1 MFSAVAEHS
10 GLTRLGFVAS
20 GWSRKEH
27 SGQSR
32 AYAFI
37 VRSRSFGV
45 DAGRHGEPRWLTHA
59 SMLVLVLFWGL
70 AFVAIK
76 AADEHMS
83 WITLTFLRF
92 VFADVLFLG
101 YLALRPRERVRPLR
115 TDWLPL
121 LALGFLGF
129 TGYHLFLNLGES
141 NPDVTAGTAAL
152 IIASDPAFIA
162 LLAIPLLRESLTR
175 LRMVGIAIAF
185 AGLAVM
191 ISLAGASS
199 SLHFTFSAGALEVIP
214 SVVFTAFYLTL
225 GKRYLTRYRPF
236 VFVAYTILLGTV
248 LTVPVVLAVW
258 PTFVQDLATMGWA
271 GLLPVL
277 FLSVCPTFI
286 GYSLWF
292 RAVERMPAS
301 AAGAYLYLST
311 LIAVVGGIEL
321 LGEPVTEAMVLGGAM
336 VIGGVVVAQHLG
348 RARPAAAPTRE
359 ERGEGLS

>member
-1 MFSAVAEHS
+1 
-10 GLTRLGFVAS
+10 
-20 GWSRKEH
+20 
-27 SGQSR
+27 
-32 AYAFI
+32 
-37 VRSRSFGV
+37 
-45 DAGRHGEPRWLTHA
+45 
-59 SMLVLVLFWGL
+59 MLVLVLFWGL

-92 VFADVLFLG
+92 LFADVLFLG
-101 YLALRPRERVRPLR
+101 YLLARPAERVLPRR
-115 TDWLPL
+115 GDWLPL
-121 LALGFLGF
+121 LGLGFLGF

-152 IIASDPAFIA
+152 IFASVPAFIA
-162 LLAIPLLRESLTR
+162 LLAVPLLRERLTT
-175 LRMVGIAIAF
+175 LRTAGIAIAF

-191 ISLAGASS
+191 ILFAGATSA
-199 SLHFTFSAGALEVIP
+199 LRFNLSAGALEVVP
-214 SVVFTAFYLTL
+214 SVVFTAVYLTL
-225 GKRYLTRYRPF
+225 GKRYLSKYRPF
-236 VFVAYTILLGTV
+236 VFVAYTILLGTL

-258 PTFVQDLATMGWA
+258 PTFVGDLFTMGWS

-311 LIAVVGGIEL
+311 LIAVVGGIAL
-321 LGEPVTEAMVLGGAM
+321 LGEPLTEAMVVGGAMVLGG
-336 VIGGVVVAQHLG
+336 VFVAQ
-348 RARPAAAPTRE
+348 RFEKR
-359 ERGEGLS
+359 

>member
-1 MFSAVAEHS
+1 MTA
-10 GLTRLGFVAS
+10 
-20 GWSRKEH
+20 
-27 SGQSR
+27 
-32 AYAFI
+32 
-37 VRSRSFGV
+37 SRSARV
-45 DAGRHGEPRWLTHA
+45 DEGGGPEPRWLLHG

-83 WITLTFLRF
+83 WVTLTFLRF
-92 VFADVLFLG
+92 LFADALFLG
-101 YLALRPRERVRPLR
+101 YLAFRPGARVMPPRE
-115 TDWLPL
+115 DWLPL

-162 LLAIPLLRESLTR
+162 LLAVPLLRER
-175 LRMVGIAIAF
+175 LNGLRSIGIAIAF
-185 AGLAVM
+185 VGLAVM
-191 ISLAGASS
+191 IFFAGATSQ
-199 SLHFTFSAGALEVIP
+199 LRFAFSTGALEVVP
-214 SVVFTAFYLTL
+214 SVVFTAVYLTL
-225 GKRYLTRYRPF
+225 GKKYLQRYRPF
-236 VFVAYTILLGTV
+236 VFVAYTILLGTL

-258 PTFVQDLATMGWA
+258 PTFVNDLLTMGWS

-292 RAVERMPAS
+292 RGVERMPAS

-311 LIAVVGGIEL
+311 LIAVVGGIAL
-321 LGEPVTEAMVLGGAM
+321 LNEPVTEAMFVGGVM
-336 VIGGVVVAQHLG
+336 VIGGVVVAQQLG
-348 RARPAAAPTRE
+348 KR
-359 ERGEGLS
+359 

>member
-1 MFSAVAEHS
+1 M
-10 GLTRLGFVAS
+10 
-20 GWSRKEH
+20 
-27 SGQSR
+27 
-32 AYAFI
+32 
-37 VRSRSFGV
+37 
-45 DAGRHGEPRWLTHA
+45 DAGAKSEPRWLLHA

-101 YLALRPRERVRPLR
+101 YLAFRPSERVMPPRA
-115 TDWLPL
+115 DWLPL

-152 IIASDPAFIA
+152 VIASDPAFIA
-162 LLAIPLLRESLTR
+162 LVAVPLLRERLTGSR
-175 LRMVGIAIAF
+175 SIGIAVAF

-191 ISLAGASS
+191 ILFAGATS
-199 SLHFTFSAGALEVIP
+199 SLRFAFSAGALEIVP

-225 GKRYLTRYRPF
+225 GKKYLTRYRPF
-236 VFVAYTILLGTV
+236 VFVAYTLLLGTV
-248 LTVPVVLAVW
+248 LTIPVVLAAW
-258 PTFVQDLATMGWA
+258 PTFVADLGSMGWA

-277 FLSVCPTFI
+277 FLSVCPTFV

-311 LIAVVGGIEL
+311 LIAVVGGILL
-321 LGEPVTEAMVLGGAM
+321 LGEALTEAMIVGGAM
-336 VIGGVVVAQHLG
+336 VIGGVVIAQQLG
-348 RARPAAAPTRE
+348 KR
-359 ERGEGLS
+359 

>member
-1 MFSAVAEHS
+1 
-10 GLTRLGFVAS
+10 
-20 GWSRKEH
+20 
-27 SGQSR
+27 
-32 AYAFI
+32 
-37 VRSRSFGV
+37 
-45 DAGRHGEPRWLTHA
+45 
-59 SMLVLVLFWGL
+59 MLVLVLFWGL

-92 VFADVLFLG
+92 LFADVLFLG
-101 YLALRPRERVRPLR
+101 YLALRPAERVLPRKG
-115 TDWLPL
+115 DWLPL

-152 IIASDPAFIA
+152 VIASDPAFIA
-162 LLAIPLLRESLTR
+162 LIAVPLLRERLTGTR
-175 LRMVGIAIAF
+175 AVGIAIAF

-191 ISLAGASS
+191 ILFAGATSQ
-199 SLHFTFSAGALEVIP
+199 LRFTFSAGALEIVP

-225 GKRYLTRYRPF
+225 GKKYLQRYRPF
-236 VFVAYTILLGTV
+236 VFVAYTLLLGTV
-248 LTVPVVLAVW
+248 LTLPVVVAVW
-258 PTFVQDLATMGWA
+258 PTFVGDLAGMGWA

-311 LIAVVGGIEL
+311 MIAVVGGILL
-321 LGEPVTEAMVLGGAM
+321 LGESVTGSMLFGGAL
-336 VIGGVVVAQHLG
+336 VIGGVVVAQQLG
-348 RARPAAAPTRE
+348 KR
-359 ERGEGLS
+359 

>member
-1 MFSAVAEHS
+1 MRT
-10 GLTRLGFVAS
+10 LTADFAQPRFETLGFFRVLAS
-20 GWSRKEH
+20 NR
-27 SGQSR
+27 QSSDDGR
-32 AYAFI
+32 AYPFI
-37 VRSRSFGV
+37 TPARSAAV
-45 DAGRHGEPRWLTHA
+45 DAGRKTEPRWLLHA

-83 WITLTFLRF
+83 WVTLTFLRF
-92 VFADVLFLG
+92 VFADVLFLA
-101 YLALRPRERVRPLR
+101 YLAMRPAERVLPLR
-115 TDWLPL
+115 QDWLPF

-141 NPDVTAGTAAL
+141 NVDVTAGTAAL
-152 IIASDPAFIA
+152 IIASDPAVIA
-162 LLAIPLLRESLTR
+162 LVAVPILHEKLHGLRT
-175 LRMVGIAIAF
+175 VGIGIAF

-191 ISLAGASS
+191 ILFAGATS
-199 SLHFTFSAGALEVIP
+199 SLRFAFSPGALEIIP
-214 SVVFTAFYLTL
+214 SVVFTAIYLTL
-225 GKRYLTRYRPF
+225 GKRYLQRYRPF

-248 LTVPVVLAVW
+248 LTVPVVVAVW
-258 PTFVQDLATMGWA
+258 PTFVGDLTTMGWA

-311 LIAVVGGIEL
+311 LIAVVGGIVL
-321 LGEPVTEAMVLGGAM
+321 LQEQPTEAILVGGAM
-336 VIGGVVVAQHLG
+336 VIGGVVVAQQLG
-348 RARPAAAPTRE
+348 KR
-359 ERGEGLS
+359 